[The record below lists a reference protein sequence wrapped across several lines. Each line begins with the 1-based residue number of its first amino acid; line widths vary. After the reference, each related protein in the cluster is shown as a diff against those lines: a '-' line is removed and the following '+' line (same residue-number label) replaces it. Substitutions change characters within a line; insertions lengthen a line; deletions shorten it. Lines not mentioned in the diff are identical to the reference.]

1 MALKFDIVGDN
12 RNFLQALDQSV
23 DGVHRAS
30 REIQQSG
37 MGIEDMFKRIAA
49 AAGIAF
55 TLDQA
60 KGFVNQVMTVRGQFQ
75 QLEIAF
81 STMLQSE
88 EKAKELMDQ
97 LVETAAKTPFDLK
110 GVSEGAKQLLAYG
123 IQAEEVNETIT
134 RLGDI
139 AAGLS
144 IPLGDLVY
152 LYGTTMTQGRM
163 FTMDLRQFMGRGI
176 PMAEELAKQ
185 FGVAKEEVAGLVT
198 AGRVSAEAV
207 KNAIWGMTEEGTK
220 FGGLMAKQSASI
232 TGQISNIQDAIDNMF
247 NDIGQQNEGLINSGL
262 KGVSY
267 LVEHYEAIGKV
278 LLQLVAIYGSYKAAV
293 IAYVAIQKVHATWIA
308 LEQTAHLQ
316 NALATE
322 AEIAA
327 KGKATVAT
335 VVLDKA
341 TKALNATML
350 ANPYVL
356 VAAGIMTLVSAIYLF
371 GNRTDEAAEAQK
383 KLDEATRD
391 LKSEIASER
400 ANIDTLFNKLRNAKE
415 GTEEYKKVKDQILG
429 QYGKYLQGLS
439 DEISTLKDV
448 EGAYKAVTK
457 AAREASIA
465 RGREAALKDI
475 QDTYGKNYAYSIE
488 KLQNALNSRVGGK
501 QATDALTKIQTELQ
515 KTGTISAKT
524 EQQIKEMFRGTA
536 DYGNS
541 GAWLTGLKNNE
552 KYLNDYTRLV
562 EQRFKVEDETGKK
575 ANESKKKRNKQAIEE
590 ERKNLQGQLEALEQ
604 SEAIGKKGAE
614 LKKKIADLDKE
625 LKAYNTTG
633 KSGSSAATDAA
644 NRRQKEFELDLK
656 QTEDQ
661 AAQSRATRDAIEQ
674 ARIAAIKNDGERE
687 REAQEEQHRLNLQAI
702 SDKEEEMK
710 KALYAYNKS
719 VWENQNRNKS
729 QKYSDTEEGKAG
741 WEAVSLSE
749 DQIKELKALRD
760 KENADYDR
768 SIRDRYKEEA
778 RQMREFLKQ
787 YGSFEQRKLALA
799 EEYSQRIADARTEG
813 ERRSL
818 RKEQAQEEAKLQF
831 ESISMGIDWKSLFSG
846 VSNLNKQMMKPIM
859 DQLKAYTQT
868 DEYARANADTQQ
880 RIADLIVE
888 LRTFL
893 GSDHDATW
901 QNLETAM
908 NDFMTSVDKYNQAVE
923 NEKEAVARLTSA
935 KTQLEN
941 GEISQEEYDK
951 LKKETEQLGEE
962 TANAKDSMGNFA
974 RALNN
979 TTDEVEHYTSSLSTF
994 LNNLKGLNGIEGGNE
1009 LKVAISNFDA
1019 LKGDL
1024 DATLAGMQEGTTKE
1038 IGSAISSAIGEGMN
1052 FIGNGLTSILGE
1064 GIGSIVLIVAQIPKL
1079 ILQIVGAIKNII
1091 TGILDAITE
1100 LISLRWIDDLIN
1112 SILDAIGNL
1121 IDTILDLPENIAKV
1135 IGSVLEGVGGLVEGV
1150 LGRVGNIVTLGL
1162 LDSNWL
1168 SNWLFGDNSAYEA
1181 AIDKW
1186 GWLLDTWEDNLEY
1199 EKSLME
1205 KAYGENAIDIQQY
1218 TEGMLKNTMQ
1228 AAREVYEGWAGS
1240 GAGLFSHSNGYDANN
1255 DARWDY
1261 LIKSNPE
1268 IAKKLGVY
1276 NVHTNWFDFVAGG
1289 DISKLFDLDW
1299 KELDKL
1305 KHENTQFWQ
1314 SLYEEARN
1322 YLDQYIEAGKAIE
1335 EIQNTLNERL
1345 TTTTKENVFDD
1356 FLKSLYDLA
1365 DGSEDVFDNIA
1376 DAWQKMVNKMV
1387 INNLV
1392 GKQFQQS
1399 LEEWYQKLADMQ
1411 RQRTEGNMDDEWYKD
1426 QLESLKNEYKGYVE
1440 DAQKQIEDLRSMGI
1454 INASGASSSSDYTQ
1468 EASKRGFASMSQ
1480 DTGEE
1485 LNGRFTA
1492 LQIAGESINNQ
1503 VILINSQLVS
1513 MAELQTGCNSY
1524 LSEIRN
1530 MMIQGNS
1537 FLEDIAKYSKR
1548 IYLDFQE
1555 KIEDIVKN
1563 TKNM

>member
-23 DGVHRAS
+23 DGVRRAQK
-30 REIQQSG
+30 EIEQSG

-55 TLDQA
+55 SLEGAKSFLSKVVEMRSYFQDIESSMEVFLGSAEKGQKFMEDLKAAAYYNMFEFTDLANASKQLIAYKNDIDTVIPTIQKLSDVAVGTSAPLLDLVNLYNKA
-60 KGFVNQVMTVRGQFQ
+60 KSTGKVSSQDLYSWAVKGVVLKDVLKEMGEEATDTSVSFEQLNKVLDHVTSEGGMFYQLQDKMMSNISAEIGQFQ
-75 QLEIAF
+75 DNLALMLNEIG
-81 STMLQSE
+81 
-88 EKAKELMDQ
+88 EKYQDE
-97 LVETAAKTPFDLK
+97 
-110 GVSEGAKQLLAYG
+110 
-123 IQAEEVNETIT
+123 
-134 RLGDI
+134 
-139 AAGLS
+139 
-144 IPLGDLVY
+144 
-152 LYGTTMTQGRM
+152 
-163 FTMDLRQFMGRGI
+163 
-176 PMAEELAKQ
+176 
-185 FGVAKEEVAGLVT
+185 
-198 AGRVSAEAV
+198 
-207 KNAIWGMTEEGTK
+207 
-220 FGGLMAKQSASI
+220 I
-232 TGQISNIQDAIDNMF
+232 TGVIKIGSELIDNYQTIAGWIM
-247 NDIGQQNEGLINSGL
+247 DI
-262 KGVSY
+262 
-267 LVEHYEAIGKV
+267 
-278 LLQLVAIYGSYKAAV
+278 V
-293 IAYVAIQKVHATWIA
+293 IAYGTYRAV
-308 LEQTAHLQ
+308 
-316 NALATE
+316 LATCLAIDKAVVYWKGLE
-322 AEIAA
+322 AEATMMNTLA
-327 KGKATVAT
+327 NGAEVKSVTALTVAKLRLT
-335 VVLDKA
+335 TA
-341 TKALNATML
+341 TKALTTAIL

-356 VAAGIMTLVSAIYLF
+356 IAAGVATLTYAVYKLVTAETELEKAQNQINDSYEDTLAEMKTEQTEIDRLF
-371 GNRTDEAAEAQK
+371 G
-383 KLDEATRD
+383 
-391 LKSEIASER
+391 
-400 ANIDTLFNKLRNAKE
+400 KLRKAKE
-415 GTEEYKKVKDQILG
+415 GTEEYKKVKDQILN
-429 QYGKYLQGLS
+429 QYGQYLQGLGN
-439 DEISTLKDV
+439 EIATLKDV

-465 RGREAALKDI
+465 RGKEAALKEV
-475 QDTYGKNYAYSIE
+475 QENYGSTYANSIG
-488 KLQNALNSRVGGK
+488 KLQSALNNRVGGK
-501 QATDALTKIQTELQ
+501 QATDALKLVQDELR
-515 KTGTISAKT
+515 KTGTISKET
-524 EQQIKEMFRGTA
+524 EQKVKDLFRGTQ

-541 GAWLTGLKNNE
+541 GAWITSLKNNE
-552 KYLNDYTRLV
+552 KYLNDYTELV
-562 EQRFKVEDETGKK
+562 EQRFQLEEEEEKKVVEEKK
-575 ANESKKKRNKQAIEE
+575 VRNKAAIEE
-590 ERKNLQGQLEALEQ
+590 EKKNLQSQLDNLSKEEAV
-604 SEAIGKKGAE
+604 GKKGIE
-614 LKKKIADLDKE
+614 LKKKIQGLEKE
-625 LKAYNTTG
+625 LKAYNAND
-633 KSGSSAATDAA
+633 KSGAQGANDAA
-644 NRRQKEFELDLK
+644 NRRQRQFELDLK
-656 QTEDQ
+656 QTE
-661 AAQSRATRDAIEQ
+661 AEATQSQATRDAIEQ

-687 REAQEEQHRLNLQAI
+687 RAAQEEQHRLNLQAI

-710 KALYAYNKS
+710 KALYEYNKS
-719 VWENQNRNKS
+719 VWENQNKNKS

-908 NDFMTSVDKYNQAVE
+908 NDFMASVDKYNQAVE

-994 LNNLKGLNGIEGGNE
+994 LNNLKGLNGIEGGSE
-1009 LKVAISNFDA
+1009 LKVAIANFDA

-1024 DATLAGMQEGTTKE
+1024 DATLAGMAEGATKD
-1038 IGSAISSAIGEGMN
+1038 IGSAISNAIGEGMN

-1240 GAGLFSHSNGYDANN
+1240 GAGLFSHSNGYEANR

-1268 IAKKLGVY
+1268 IAKKLGINMVNTPRFSFY
-1276 NVHTNWFDFVAGG
+1276 EGE
-1289 DISKLFDLDW
+1289 DISKLFGLDW

-1399 LEEWYQKLADMQ
+1399 LEEWYQKLAKMQ
-1411 RQRTEGNMDDEWYKD
+1411 KQRSEGNMDDEWYKS
-1426 QLESLKNEYKGYVE
+1426 QLDALRDEYKGYVE

-1468 EASKRGFASMSQ
+1468 EASNRGFASMSQ

-1503 VILINSQLVS
+1503 VILINSQLVT

-1524 LSEIRN
+1524 LNEIRN
-1530 MMIQGNS
+1530 IMIQGNS